1 MPLSSE
7 KLQALKEL
15 DYEKFKAEVTKNM
28 TRNEKRNIDREL
40 DKMKSAFKALTPTQH
55 KLIDAIANEKA
66 NEKMDKFNYIM
77 DRAISAYFILKNPE
91 LDMDEISKMENELA
105 ELITEDISK
114 DNKLF
119 DNYKGDFEMVKK
131 ALNKME
137 LELKDRVY
145 QLLNEGVAQKEINE
159 TLILEFPKLSKSMI
173 ANGVKK
179 SKEMWKE
186 EQAVKNTDPEEAEI
200 DEAVKYIFDDSKE
213 PKRTAKTLSEA
224 KQESVEKTE
233 KIVEESKEVVEEV
246 KMNSLKVKSM
256 VMELEGEN
264 GEYKASKDGVILV
277 RENAQID
284 FKNIEE
290 LEKWTSE
297 VKEVFKMVGGVA

>member
-1 MPLSSE
+1 MPLSTE

-91 LDMDEISKMENELA
+91 LGMDEISKMENELA
-105 ELITEDISK
+105 ELITEDINK

-119 DNYKGDFEMVKK
+119 DNHKGDFEMVKK

-145 QLLNEGVAQKEINE
+145 QLLNGGAAQKEINE
-159 TLILEFPKLSKSMI
+159 TLIVEFPKLSKSMI

-186 EQAVKNTDPEEAEI
+186 EQAVKNTVTEEDEI
-200 DEAVKYIFDDSKE
+200 DAAVKYIFDDSRE
-213 PKRTAKTLSEA
+213 LKRTAKTLSEA
-224 KQESVEKTE
+224 KQESEE

-277 RENAQID
+277 RKNAQID
-284 FKNIEE
+284 FKSIEE

-297 VKEVFKMVGGVA
+297 VKEVFKMAGGVA

>member
-7 KLQALKEL
+7 KLQAIKEL

-40 DKMKSAFKALTPTQH
+40 DKMNSAFKALTPTQH
-55 KLIDAIANEKA
+55 QLIDAIANEKA

-77 DRAISAYFILKNPE
+77 DRATSAYFILKNPE
-91 LDMDEISKMENELA
+91 FGMDEISKMENELA
-105 ELITEDISK
+105 ELITEDITK

-145 QLLNEGVAQKEINE
+145 QLLNEGIVQKEVNE

-186 EQAVKNTDPEEAEI
+186 QQVVKNTDPEEDEI
-200 DEAVKYIFDDSKE
+200 DAVLNYIFNENE
-213 PKRTAKTLSEA
+213 PVRTAKTLEEA
-224 KQESVEKTE
+224 KQELATE
-233 KIVEESKEVVEEV
+233 IEQSIEVKKEIKEEV
-246 KMNSLKVKSM
+246 RMNSLKVKSM

-264 GEYKASKDGVILV
+264 GDYKASKDGVILV
-277 RENAQID
+277 RKNAQID
-284 FKNIEE
+284 FKSIEE

-297 VKEVFKMVGGVA
+297 VKEVFKMVGVVA